1 MTFPD
6 FSYGVTQG
14 ETLEEA
20 IDMAQDL
27 LSGLVSDRIDSGQP
41 LPKAAR
47 RGGRNYRQV
56 ALPALQSA
64 KAELYQAF
72 RASGLR
78 KSELADRLAG
88 VSHEANEKAGI
99 CRRVKKIARRSV
111 YTTESPERRHGA
123 ENLRQGFAGRVDLFD
138 LYTHAR
144 PSLAAGHVD

>member
-1 MTFPD
+1 LDPDRKAGGFVVTFPD

-78 KSELADRLAG
+78 KSELADRL
-88 VSHEANEKAGI
+88 GI
-99 CRRVKKIARRSV
+99 NKS
-111 YTTESPERRHGA
+111 
-123 ENLRQGFAGRVDLFD
+123 NLDRLFD
-138 LYTHAR
+138 LKHASR
-144 PSLAAGHVD
+144 LDRIEAAFRALGKQLEIGARDAA